1 LNEAANLLTELIQ
14 NRCVNPPGDEMR
26 SIQTVQRT
34 LKEHGI
40 ESSVFESAPNRGN
53 LVARIPGTNTGPSL
67 MFGPSHVDVVPVED
81 ASAWSVDPFSG
92 VIKEGHVWG
101 RGALD
106 MLFIVAAQVR
116 AFIQLHDEGFQPTGD
131 LILLIVSDE
140 EAGGGLGAGWMVN
153 HHLELIKTDYAV
165 TEAGGI
171 SISPGKVLFMT
182 GEKGVARKRV
192 SFRGKAG
199 HGSMPRSGDNALVK
213 VSEAITRLSKYDPPT
228 TTKHLRQLADGMQM
242 GLIPRLMLTNPLLLP
257 LTLSRLR
264 GQSPMMAML
273 VHGLSRMTVSPNMAR
288 GGVKVNVIP
297 ENAYVDLDIRTLP
310 GQDEEYV
317 TSQLRR
323 ALGPL
328 AGEAAIDDPAGP
340 ERGLMSYG
348 SASPSQ
354 SKFVDAM
361 ERAVQ
366 REIPGCRLVPLIM
379 PGASDARYIRGQGGE
394 AYGFSLFD
402 PETPSNQLA
411 DLAHGSNERVSLKT
425 LELTQRAHYHLARD
439 FLK

>member
-1 LNEAANLLTELIQ
+1 
-14 NRCVNPPGDEMR
+14 
-26 SIQTVQRT
+26 
-34 LKEHGI
+34 
-40 ESSVFESAPNRGN
+40 
-53 LVARIPGTNTGPSL
+53 
-67 MFGPSHVDVVPVED
+67 
-81 ASAWSVDPFSG
+81 
-92 VIKEGHVWG
+92 
-101 RGALD
+101 
-106 MLFIVAAQVR
+106 
-116 AFIQLHDEGFQPTGD
+116 
-131 LILLIVSDE
+131 
-140 EAGGGLGAGWMVN
+140 
-153 HHLELIKTDYAV
+153 
-165 TEAGGI
+165 
-171 SISPGKVLFMT
+171 MT